1 LEASRDVSVP
11 WGTIDTFPERI
22 CALNPVIVA
31 AGGGAATDLFA
42 NIFGKVSGIACS
54 KVTSSESKTIDAKGL
69 VAERTIDNTVSSLP
83 FNSPQI
89 LALNIAERR
98 LRP

>member
-42 NIFGKVSGIACS
+42 NIWEGKWNCLQQSD
-54 KVTSSESKTIDAKGL
+54 KQRK
-69 VAERTIDNTVSSLP
+69 
-83 FNSPQI
+83 
-89 LALNIAERR
+89 
-98 LRP
+98 